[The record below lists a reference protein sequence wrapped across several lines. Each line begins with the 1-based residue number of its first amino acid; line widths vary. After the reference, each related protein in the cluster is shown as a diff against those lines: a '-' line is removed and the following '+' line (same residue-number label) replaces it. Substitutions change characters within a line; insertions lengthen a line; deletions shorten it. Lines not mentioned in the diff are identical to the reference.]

1 MSGACLVADRQLAL
15 KRIEKLIHVQTPE
28 TFELPGSITPEIIQ
42 SLVNSVSGISEV
54 NLVISTADFNAI
66 YATTIGHFIK
76 LHPIMLPFDSTLVS
90 RDIVQIA
97 QKVSWL
103 LIYDVIRSRLVTPQ
117 LSLLKQRIYDD
128 LAKTFSEL
136 RRKLAS
142 MNSSIADRFVELWS
156 TAICASL
163 FTMLMSL
170 YEETELYRNYHF
182 VVRIENEIR
191 NLLVGF
197 SSPYV
202 QDYHHSIM
210 VLIPKDL
217 RLAFPNRL
225 MVGGDD
231 DSGDLASAIKY
242 EPEIARAWKRRKD
255 TLFMASTQTALMQHA
270 MKMTGAHLPVETKS
284 RAVRRGNT
292 EKSKLKVSKV
302 DEIAKQTQAVF
313 DTYDVQRREVL
324 DDIFDRELWYEK
336 NGVDPENVPLGVT
349 FDTFGQK
356 EEDRPLYRVR
366 PPGVEAP
373 KQKRVVRYSA
383 RAIAAANRIN
393 SEGRSPRRVLKPL
406 MTKTGKVT
414 VKTYRHEKPFIAEQ
428 VMTEID
434 DAHHYLMK
442 YH

>member
-1 MSGACLVADRQLAL
+1 MAGCVVPDRQNAL
-15 KRIEKLIHVQTPE
+15 KRIEKLIHVETPE
-28 TFELPGSITPEIIQ
+28 TFEIPASIASDIVSALTNAVSQ
-42 SLVNSVSGISEV
+42 SSEV
-54 NLVISTADFNAI
+54 NLVIARADFKQI
-66 YATTIGHFIK
+66 YESIITRFIK
-76 LHPIMLPFDSTLVS
+76 FHPIMLPFDSTLVS
-90 RDIVQIA
+90 RDLVQIA

-103 LIYDVIRSRLVTPQ
+103 LIFDITKKRLITPQ
-117 LSLLKQRIYDD
+117 MNLMKSRIYDS
-128 LAKTFSEL
+128 LARTFSEL

-142 MNSSIADRFVELWS
+142 MTASIADRFVELWS
-156 TAICASL
+156 SAICASL
-163 FTMLMSL
+163 FTMLMSQ
-170 YEETELYRNYHF
+170 YEETELYRNYPF
-182 VVRIENEIR
+182 VVRIENDIR

-217 RLAFPNRL
+217 RLAFPKRL

-231 DSGDLASAIKY
+231 ESDDLASAIKY

-270 MKMTGAHLPVETKS
+270 MKMTGARCPVEAKS
-284 RAVRRGNT
+284 QVVRRGNT

-302 DEIAKQTQAVF
+302 DEIARQTKELF
-313 DTYDVQRREVL
+313 DGYDSRRQFVL
-324 DDIFDRELWYEK
+324 DDIYDRELSYEK

-349 FDTFGQK
+349 FDTFGKK

-373 KQKRVVRYSA
+373 KERRVVRYSA
-383 RAIAAANRIN
+383 RAIAAAHRIN

-406 MTKTGKVT
+406 MTKTGRVQIR
-414 VKTYRHEKPFIAEQ
+414 TYRHEKPFVAER
-428 VMTEID
+428 VMREID
-434 DAHHYLMK
+434 DAHNYLLK